1 MAKLATSPKAEKS
14 SATSSAAMDSGMP
27 ATKSA
32 RPAGRSSAWLLCGLM
47 NRCFEYR
54 VGAWMMTFS
63 VLKSA
68 AGATICRQLR
78 QRTGMRRRR
87 RDAMQSSRC
96 RRAGRGPVWL
106 RRVLQ
111 VLRHLRN
118 LRNGSVSRMRKLQ
131 VPAGSR
137 DSNEEMPFCPLSSS
151 ALRPVRCSRQVTPQ
165 FALRRAPTPDIYC
178 FGSFRILV
186 RRSPSTR
193 SRCRRRN
200 SLPFAQM
207 DFVDRAAS
215 RQRMLLNHLRPV
227 SVARDVVSIHNH
239 ASQCSRTVLVL
250 NFIVQLT
257 QGMDQA
263 AEAVSQLQVHPSPLP
278 ACLLNAARSA
288 RMTAAQHALAFHIT
302 SLPST

>member
-1 MAKLATSPKAEKS
+1 
-14 SATSSAAMDSGMP
+14 
-27 ATKSA
+27 
-32 RPAGRSSAWLLCGLM
+32 
-47 NRCFEYR
+47 
-54 VGAWMMTFS
+54 
-63 VLKSA
+63 
-68 AGATICRQLR
+68 
-78 QRTGMRRRR
+78 MRRRR

-227 SVARDVVSIHNH
+227 SCTRCCVYSQSCKSMQQNCPGAELHCATDTGDGPGSGGCLPAAGAPQSIACMPPQCCKVRAHDCCPARSGLSHHQSAIN
-239 ASQCSRTVLVL
+239 
-250 NFIVQLT
+250 LT
-257 QGMDQA
+257 RWEVTIPLEPSA
-263 AEAVSQLQVHPSPLP
+263 AEPHLGGRLCTLRAP
-278 ACLLNAARSA
+278 ALVAGRCRHCVRTAHAGVQGKARWFQGHA
-288 RMTAAQHALAFHIT
+288 R
-302 SLPST
+302 